1 MHSAIVQ
8 NQTTVVQTS
17 STLSLSIAAE
27 MATPSPRQLAY
38 QNNLY
43 RDRLDRS
50 VDSSEIVSSNSGERA
65 VEGRRGQDVVPPL
78 LASHTLSGA
87 GDVSTQL
94 LSRSE
99 PTEPTHRAANKKH
112 ALQQC
117 PEALPK
123 QSSMHDMTSIEQ
135 RGVSTGQSN
144 SHFKVGNKSSMK
156 SSSLGSQRTSTG
168 VHSHDRD
175 STISHSTCLLQQK
188 FDY

>member
-1 MHSAIVQ
+1 MHSTIVQ
-8 NQTTVVQTS
+8 NQTTVVQAS

-38 QNNLY
+38 QNNPY
-43 RDRLDRS
+43 RDQLDRS

-87 GDVSTQL
+87 GDVSIQL

-156 SSSLGSQRTSTG
+156 SSSLGFQRTSTG

-175 STISHSTCLLQQK
+175 STISHSTCPLQQK
-188 FDY
+188 LDY